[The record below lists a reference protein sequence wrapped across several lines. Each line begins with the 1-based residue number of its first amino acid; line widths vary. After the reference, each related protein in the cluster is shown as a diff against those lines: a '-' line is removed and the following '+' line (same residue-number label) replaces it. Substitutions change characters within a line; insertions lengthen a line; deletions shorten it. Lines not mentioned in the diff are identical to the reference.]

1 MQETTSPIQDRAS
14 AGSINAHAVGTYP
27 EHRLLHELSGRE
39 LIAAAAHHLQV
50 LLLHEERCSLRERAF
65 DCRVPRGCFHRV
77 FRVNLPPAARP
88 EDLGLDPFGPLT
100 VQPAV
105 FAEINNV
112 CLFRLYAST
121 LQTSARNDGWTA
133 RWSDLRSNM
142 SQRFKFR
149 ATSYV
154 QLSSNM

>member
-27 EHRLLHELSGRE
+27 EHRLLHELSDRE

-105 FAEINNV
+105 FAEINKM
-112 CLFRLYAST
+112 
-121 LQTSARNDGWTA
+121 SAMPCMPFQALRV
-133 RWSDLRSNM
+133 DLADIGA
-142 SQRFKFR
+142 K
-149 ATSYV
+149 
-154 QLSSNM
+154 

>member
-1 MQETTSPIQDRAS
+1 MWCLSLDIAESKSQSLLATAVGRNERHVRGQLRFRSSGAMRVEMQETTSPIQDRAS

-27 EHRLLHELSGRE
+27 EHRLLHELSDRE

-88 EDLGLDPFGPLT
+88 EDLGLE
-100 VQPAV
+100 A
-105 FAEINNV
+105 
-112 CLFRLYAST
+112 RL
-121 LQTSARNDGWTA
+121 
-133 RWSDLRSNM
+133 
-142 SQRFKFR
+142 
-149 ATSYV
+149 V
-154 QLSSNM
+154 P